1 MSATYRFCLDQA
13 TQSAKSAAEA
23 DLPNVKERCLRAEAA
38 WRTMAARHERMDET
52 RRQAVRDKEAASL
65 AAE

>member
-13 TQSAKSAAEA
+13 AQSAKSAAEA

-52 RRQAVRDKEAASL
+52 RRQAIRDKEAAS
-65 AAE
+65 AAQ